1 MPRLPL
7 PCALLCALL
16 PALLPALSVQAQ
28 APAWK
33 PATPVEIVNPAA
45 PGGSVDLMCRS
56 LKKFLEDNKL
66 VDVPVNVVYKTGANG
81 AIALDYVNQQQGSG
95 ETLFAIAH
103 TFLTIRLTG
112 ESKQDWRDLTP
123 VGILF
128 KEFHVTAVRA
138 DSPIRDGRD
147 LIARMRADPSA
158 ISYGFFGNRGN
169 HLHLA
174 AAIPFKAAGVDI
186 RRMTTVPYRS
196 GPEAMSAVLGGHLDV
211 ALVSAVNPAG
221 NVQAGKMRVLTQ
233 TMSRRGEGYLKDV
246 PTWKELGVDVE
257 YATAQGFAGP
267 KGMRPE
273 AVAFWQSVLG
283 RMAKDPEWQK
293 LLDRSLW
300 VSAYMD
306 AAEMRR
312 YYASEFD
319 KLSAILGELGL
330 AKGQ

>member
-1 MPRLPL
+1 MIRLTAFIAL
-7 PCALLCALL
+7 MCAF
-16 PALLPALSVQAQ
+16 SVHAQ
-28 APAWK
+28 TAAWK
-33 PATPVEIVNPAA
+33 PSRPIEIVNPAA

-66 VDVPVNVVYKTGANG
+66 VDVPVNVLYKTGANG
-81 AIALDYVNQQQGSG
+81 AIALDYVSQQPPSG
-95 ETLFAIAH
+95 ETVFATAH

-112 ESKQDWRDLTP
+112 ESRLDWRDLTSL
-123 VGILF
+123 GILF

-138 DSPIRDGRD
+138 DSPIKDGKD
-147 LIARMRADPSA
+147 LIERMRKDPASL
-158 ISYGFFGNRGN
+158 SYGFFGNRGN

-186 RRMTTVPYRS
+186 RKMTTVPYRS

-211 ALVSAVNPAG
+211 ALVSAVNPAA
-221 NVQAGKMRVLTQ
+221 NVQAGKMRALTQ
-233 TMSRRGEGYLKDV
+233 TTPQRAGGYLKDV
-246 PTWKELGVDVE
+246 PTWKEFGINVD

-273 AVAFWQSVLG
+273 AVAFWESVIA

-300 VSAYMD
+300 SGAYMNSAD
-306 AAEMRR
+306 MTR
-312 YYASEFD
+312 YYQDEFG
-319 KLSAILGELGL
+319 KLKSVLEELGL
-330 AKGQ
+330 TKQ